1 MLPYDRYYVAI
12 QQGAADIADLVP
24 ETDPGAPVPTCP
36 DWTFADLVAHIGGA
50 HRWAATIVERRATE
64 AVPLESVE
72 GMDPGEDPATWLRD
86 GARRLAEAIHA
97 AGPATAVWSFAPD
110 QTAGFW
116 ARRMAHETTIHAAD
130 ALYTAGRKVSIPA
143 DLSADGVSEWL
154 GMLTVAAERG
164 HRHFAE
170 LLGTGE
176 TLHFHSTDG
185 WLGKDGEWLVRRTP
199 DGLEVERGHARGDV
213 AVRADAADLHLLLA
227 RRIGPDAP
235 GVEILGDRAL
245 FDHWLEHTVF

>member
-1 MLPYDRYYVAI
+1 
-12 QQGAADIADLVP
+12 
-24 ETDPGAPVPTCP
+24 
-36 DWTFADLVAHIGGA
+36 
-50 HRWAATIVERRATE
+50 
-64 AVPLESVE
+64 
-72 GMDPGEDPATWLRD
+72 LRD

-97 AGPATAVWSFAPD
+97 AGPATPVWSFAPD

-170 LLGTGE
+170 LRGTGE